1 MAICPSATNGRFL
14 RLGCCDEQHELFSA
28 SYVRSNKKRSA
39 KLFRCFP
46 HCCPDHKQRSY
57 CGCSLHL
64 LVTFQSAD
72 AAAIADR
79 NGNLVVCARFEAAT
93 TVVEPGMGD
102 IVSAVLPG
110 AIVAL
115 PRSALQQ
122 PASKTIES
130 DWVRAEKAS
139 DTYHQQFPENTILYV
154 LNNTTSPQWCY
165 SYESGSTKAQREMK
179 HVLAAYMFM
188 LDPSPKRPSS
198 TVRLATVVYRQT
210 SPSFTMVSYRRQSN
224 VRRSK
229 ETLVSEE
236 SSDRNDDIE
245 AVAKD
250 TCDPVSVPVSEL
262 KSPSAST
269 VEAFAPDHTM
279 APHTQMNSEGE
290 QVSGNFE
297 GTNSTNFSK
306 NVETNDEMG
315 TRTYSDTSSVESP
328 RAMSR
333 GRTIQ
338 CQVCCETLT
347 LLQSMSN
354 HDTMERLETLL
365 LLQLFVRFTPLDAFS
380 FYFDEM
386 NVHIQSQWLTG
397 LLPSNQAQQHEL
409 ATASS
414 ERRMVANIVST
425 FSLGR
430 FMVHPSLENAM
441 TAKDLAPDTGV
452 GAR

>member
-1 MAICPSATNGRFL
+1 
-14 RLGCCDEQHELFSA
+14 
-28 SYVRSNKKRSA
+28 
-39 KLFRCFP
+39 
-46 HCCPDHKQRSY
+46 
-57 CGCSLHL
+57 
-64 LVTFQSAD
+64 
-72 AAAIADR
+72 
-79 NGNLVVCARFEAAT
+79 
-93 TVVEPGMGD
+93 MGD

-441 TAKDLAPDTGV
+441 TAKDLARKHAVLRACADLLLDTCSSMRVQQILAWELDKCIYKAHGSLLLQFWTK
-452 GAR
+452 